1 MQERNRCPICSEVIP
16 KRFTSKID
24 TNLVNIVDSIVKI
37 LKYIDKDDN
46 VSNTLE
52 EPNKVAVAPQMDIN
66 VGDIVEIAPRLWP
79 GLC

>member
-1 MQERNRCPICSEVIP
+1 MIP